1 MRGGAAAAGSRGGGC
16 TQATGLGCAALAQH
30 SAPPPPR
37 TLQRW
42 PRQPCSPGLAAL
54 PLCGCSL
61 TTHWV
66 LSTLPMRASHFP
78 GWWCR
83 VTPRNWLAPLQHAA
97 QNIVSW
103 PHRSLSVFSGRASAR
118 ACTAHA
124 WAWGNVASM
133 PSAGQHTALGGQVGF
148 PLLPAP
154 PTGRSPRCPAAA
166 RPPPPPGAGPAS
178 SPGHQSTPP
187 PGTAG
192 QDGEGRAGWMGW
204 NWDSG
209 WVRVRQVGRGGAA
222 GGRAKADGWARAR

>member
-42 PRQPCSPGLAAL
+42 HRQPCSPGLAAL

-124 WAWGNVASM
+124 RAWGNVASM
-133 PSAGQHTALGGQVGF
+133 PSAGQHTVLGGQVGGN
-148 PLLPAP
+148 PTSGPTHRAKPTLPRRSQATTSSRGRP
-154 PTGRSPRCPAAA
+154 CIQPRSSEYSSTGNC
-166 RPPPPPGAGPAS
+166 
-178 SPGHQSTPP
+178 
-187 PGTAG
+187 
-192 QDGEGRAGWMGW
+192 RAGWG
-204 NWDSG
+204 G
-209 WVRVRQVGRGGAA
+209 KGRV
-222 GGRAKADGWARAR
+222 DGLELG